1 MFSRK
6 IKGWIR
12 PGKRR
17 HNLLVLFLS
26 LFLSGF
32 FFFMTFEGVAYL
44 IFRDKIKDFTSDVL
58 IRAESLLQQTES
70 VRVAAKAKSE
80 KGDRPCS
87 HDNLQ
92 YLRGLVWPYPLIK
105 DVGYITKGGL
115 TCSALWGNLRAPFS
129 LDRFDKKWFS
139 RNGLWL
145 FGVQLQN
152 NITTDGYISEGV
164 MVIISPF
171 AFRRFETDAHT
182 KRLSAVIGNAKHDR
196 HYFKIGPDA
205 VFLDRHDG
213 LSFKYRVFRSCSLRY
228 DLCVAGGGYFTG
240 ALSGHWSVVM
250 LLLAS
255 SLISGIMI
263 YIIIMNRSQFNSS
276 LPVRFVKALR
286 GEGLSLVYQPIYRIN
301 GENICGFEVLLR
313 WKDEILGHIGPDVF
327 IPISERQ
334 GLQEEVSLY
343 VLIHAIKEFIH
354 IAIQNKIFLS
364 LNINANDLN
373 SGKFRET
380 LVALVSEYTIP
391 SGTVLLEI
399 TERQGGDFKIMSSHI
414 KEYKNHGISFAI
426 DDFGTGYSNLNLV
439 KALDVDEI
447 KIDKSLTDAIGTE
460 SLSYNLLPGLYEMFR
475 NISDKIVFE
484 GVETLEQV
492 NYLKKFWPQ
501 SCAQGWFYSRALP
514 LEEAA
519 ELIIRQN
526 TQKLYRA

>member
-1 MFSRK
+1 
-6 IKGWIR
+6 
-12 PGKRR
+12 
-17 HNLLVLFLS
+17 
-26 LFLSGF
+26 
-32 FFFMTFEGVAYL
+32 
-44 IFRDKIKDFTSDVL
+44 
-58 IRAESLLQQTES
+58 
-70 VRVAAKAKSE
+70 
-80 KGDRPCS
+80 
-87 HDNLQ
+87 
-92 YLRGLVWPYPLIK
+92 
-105 DVGYITKGGL
+105 
-115 TCSALWGNLRAPFS
+115 
-129 LDRFDKKWFS
+129 
-139 RNGLWL
+139 
-145 FGVQLQN
+145 
-152 NITTDGYISEGV
+152 
-164 MVIISPF
+164 
-171 AFRRFETDAHT
+171 
-182 KRLSAVIGNAKHDR
+182 
-196 HYFKIGPDA
+196 
-205 VFLDRHDG
+205 
-213 LSFKYRVFRSCSLRY
+213 
-228 DLCVAGGGYFTG
+228 
-240 ALSGHWSVVM
+240 M